1 MEFPCIKFL
10 CVKLVTFTSAHT
22 MLIIIKISKTFT
34 FIPYVTILLRCI
46 LLSYLRSFF
55 YIVVLKGM

>member
-10 CVKLVTFTSAHT
+10 CVKLVTFTSAHK

-34 FIPYVTILLRCI
+34 FTAYVTVLLRCI

-55 YIVVLKGM
+55 